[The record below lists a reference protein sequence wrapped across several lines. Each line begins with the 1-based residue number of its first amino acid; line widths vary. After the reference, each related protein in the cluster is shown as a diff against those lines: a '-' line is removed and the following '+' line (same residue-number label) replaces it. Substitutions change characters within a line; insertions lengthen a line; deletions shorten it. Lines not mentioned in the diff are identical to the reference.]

1 MSEATLIKEGSYGC
15 AFTPP
20 LRCARGRGRQAQ
32 SRTVGKVMRKKNAEI
47 ELSISALV
55 RAIPNYE
62 DYYVIQEADSCSDA
76 NFKRLR
82 KVYGAKCSILRSV
95 ASPQLTQLLA
105 PYGGETLGHIAFD
118 SKFNYRGYLKQLLT
132 AVAKLNAQ
140 GICHY
145 DIHGNNLTV
154 DFAGRLRIID
164 FGSAF
169 VGDQITEEQTRKHMY
184 SFQPTYPPQPP
195 ELSVQNGLN
204 QNLGMAFSIQ
214 STMEDK
220 KVFPLL
226 QSLLGVSKEE
236 QTRSLAEFWAT
247 EQLWKGG
254 SWVPWFRAYWGLWD
268 GYAVGVLFLDI
279 LRKMLLIPSFVQGD
293 YARHGS
299 VIRTVLKGLLAA
311 NPMKR
316 MTAGEALSV
325 LEGSSRLDVT
335 SGASASSSS
344 RHE

>member
-1 MSEATLIKEGSYGC
+1 MSSSTLIKEGSYGC

-20 LRCARGRGRQAQ
+20 LPCKKGRGSRKQ
-32 SRTVGKVMRKKNAEI
+32 RTVGKVMRKKNAAI
-47 ELSISALV
+47 ELSIAALV

-62 DYYVIQEADSCSDA
+62 DYYVIQEDDLCSDA
-76 NFKRLR
+76 NFRQLR

-105 PYGGETLGHIAFD
+105 PYGGETLAHIAFD
-118 SKFNYRGYLKQLLT
+118 SKFHYVDYLKQLLT

-140 GICHY
+140 GICHF
-145 DIHGNNLTV
+145 DIHGNNITV
-154 DFAGRLRIID
+154 DFEGHLRIID

-169 VGDQITEEQTRKHMY
+169 VGDQITDEQTQKHMY

-204 QNLGMAFSIQ
+204 QSLGMAFSIQ
-214 STMEDK
+214 STMDDK

-226 QSLLGVSKEE
+226 QSILGVSKEE
-236 QTRSLAEFWAT
+236 QKRSLAEFWAT

-254 SWVPWFRAYWGLWD
+254 SWVPWFRAYWRLWD

-279 LRKMLLIPSFVQGD
+279 LRKMLLIPSFIDGE
-293 YARHGS
+293 YAKRGP

-325 LEGSSRLDVT
+325 LEG
-335 SGASASSSS
+335 ASAAAAPRVAVPTGSAAL
-344 RHE
+344 